1 MTWALIIDGAVAA
14 YPYSEAELRAA
25 HPGTSFPADLSQ
37 TDLSDFGVVSVEAT
51 ALPNTTPEETADE
64 ATPAFSEGAW
74 RQVWTVRDRTA
85 DELAAA
91 KVARLAALAAHRY
104 EIETAGISFG
114 GTTIPTDRQTCAIL
128 TGAYVQAAG
137 NPAFA
142 IKFKSPDGTFTPI
155 NATQILAVGD
165 AVTAHVQA
173 CFARESDL
181 ADAINAAQDFAA
193 LAAIDT
199 GSGWPG

>member
-14 YPYSEAELRAA
+14 YPYSLERVRSDN
-25 HPGTSFPADLSQ
+25 PGTSFPADLERA
-37 TDLSDFGVVSVEAT
+37 DLSDFGVVPV
-51 ALPNTTPEETADE
+51 EETAPPTPTAEQVAEE
-64 ATPAFSEGAW
+64 APPALVNGTWQQA
-74 RQVWTVRDRTA
+74 WTVRARTA

-142 IKFKSPDGTFTPI
+142 IKFKSPDGTFSPI
-155 NATQILAVGD
+155 NAAQILAVGD

>member
-37 TDLSDFGVVSVEAT
+37 TDLSDFGVFTVADAAPPSVTAEQVAEEAPPDLVNGT
-51 ALPNTTPEETADE
+51 WQQA
-64 ATPAFSEGAW
+64 
-74 RQVWTVRDRTA
+74 WTVRDRTA

-91 KVARLAALAAHRY
+91 KRAALGALAALRY
-104 EIETAGISFG
+104 EKETAGITFG
-114 GTTIPTDRQTCAIL
+114 GVLIPTDRQTCSIL

-137 NPAFA
+137 NSAFA
-142 IKFKSPDGTFTPI
+142 IRFKSPDGTFTPI
-155 NATQILAVGD
+155 NAAQILAVGD